1 MAERLRVGILGCG
14 HLTQK
19 GLLRHLVQDDFRQH
33 AEVVALCDAVPER
46 ARAVAEPYGVAQAF
60 GDLQAMLAGADLD
73 AVLVITPVQQHY
85 EHTMACLQAGKHVY
99 VQKTMALTAAQA
111 QEMVAAAAERG
122 LTLAA
127 APGQMLC
134 PAYQRMKRIL
144 QDDGIGSLM
153 WGYAGATTGNAGE
166 TLGPDGMDST
176 WQYQYGGGAL
186 WNTSVYSLH
195 ALTGIVGP
203 VRQVSATMSTPFP
216 QRTRGGV
223 PFPVTE
229 VDNAALTLQF
239 DGGALAI
246 CWGCRSATGKVLE
259 WGAIGFYGTAGSIE
273 ATSIHME
280 SGWPDVVEWRASGEA
295 RVFRYPAGGFAPGDG
310 WESPLAPPP
319 HAEILEQHVYLD
331 LLDFVTAIREARRP
345 LASAPHA
352 AHVVEVIECAYRA
365 AQTGQ
370 AQEIRSTFSLTKL

>member
-1 MAERLRVGILGCG
+1 MGERLRLGILGCG

-19 GLLRHLVQDDFRQH
+19 GLLRHLLQEDFREH

-46 ARAVAEPYGVAQAF
+46 ARTVAEQYGVARAF
-60 GDLQAMLAGADLD
+60 SEPEAILADGALD
-73 AVLVITPVQQHY
+73 AVLVITPVQRHY
-85 EHTMACLQAGKHVY
+85 EHTMACLRAGMHVY

-111 QEMVAAAAERG
+111 QELVMTAAERG

-134 PAYQRMKRIL
+134 PAYQQMKRIL
-144 QDDGIGSLM
+144 QDGGIGTLM
-153 WGYAGATTGNAGE
+153 WGYAGTTTGNARD
-166 TLGPDGMDST
+166 TLDADGIDST
-176 WQYQYGGGAL
+176 WQYHYGGGAL

-203 VRQVSATMSTPFP
+203 ARQVSAMMSTPFP

-223 PFPVTE
+223 PFSVNE
-229 VDNAALTLQF
+229 VDNAALTLQL
-239 DGGALAI
+239 DGGSLAL
-246 CWGCRSATGKVLE
+246 CWGCRCATGKVLD
-259 WGAIGFYGTAGSIE
+259 WGAIGFYGTAGSLE
-273 ATSIHME
+273 ATSIHMD
-280 SGWPDVVEWRASGEA
+280 SGWPDVVEWRAGGET

-331 LLDFVTAIREARRP
+331 LLDFVTAIRHARPP
-345 LASAPHA
+345 LASATHA
-352 AHVVEVIECAYRA
+352 AHVVEVIESAYRA

-370 AQEIRSTFSLTKL
+370 AQEIRSTF